1 MRFPPD
7 FVEKVREANNIV
19 DVIGPYT
26 QLRSTGS
33 GFMGRCPFPDHSDK
47 SASFSVSEEKQLYN
61 CFGCKKSG
69 NIFTFLQVFNG
80 YSFPESIEF
89 LARRANIA
97 LPERDEDPRE
107 KRNRETREAVLTTNR
122 LASSFFEDAFSK
134 LPVLSPV
141 RVYAEKR
148 GLTPAIVETFKIG
161 FSPDDWQGF
170 VKVMRARRIG
180 LEIGEQAGLVKRS
193 AKHPQNHEQS
203 HFDMFRG
210 RLMFPILSTAGDVV
224 GFGGR
229 ILGEGEPKYLNSPET
244 PVFHKGKVLYGLD
257 VTARYIRSQDE
268 AVIVEGYMDAVALYG
283 AGLKNVAAILG
294 TAFTPEHGKL
304 IRRMTP
310 NVIMLLDGDKAGI
323 AGAERSLPALLAADI
338 RPRGVI
344 LPDGMDPDDFLREKG
359 VEALRA
365 EMDRANDLF
374 TLLLVRHWMVGYR
387 ATAQDKLAVVERAAT
402 ALAPAGIELLEQAMA
417 DLFIEEIAKFIDID
431 SGWVRKTLTA
441 KMLSLTGRLPQPV
454 LRTARSMTPLSET
467 SNENFGAVNSLVGGV
482 TNLAAA
488 SGPTRS
494 SHDSSNDSARSV
506 SSTEVASKSSDNAGS
521 PSYGANAPGQVDQR
535 IDLRVDLSGVSRE
548 ELAALGLL
556 LQSRFLMEDLSEA
569 SKEWF
574 AAGGARE
581 DHPIAFL
588 LDDEGARKLAGIAL
602 RKYGHSPEGFAT
614 LAASLL
620 GSVAQPEII
629 AKSLADA
636 SSGLNSSSPLG
647 ASAESDRRQMAKILN
662 AIQRRRKQSD
672 LLQIS
677 HRLREMK
684 TQDENQELMEKFVL
698 IQRELRE
705 IENERRSF
713 ERE

>member
-1 MRFPPD
+1 MVRFPPD

-19 DVIGPYT
+19 DVISPYT
-26 QLRSTGS
+26 QLRSTGG

-97 LPERDEDPRE
+97 LPEKDEDPRE
-107 KRNRETREAVLTTNR
+107 KRNRETREAVLATNR
-122 LASSFFEDAFSK
+122 LAASYFENAFAK
-134 LPVLSPV
+134 LPVSHPV

-148 GLTPAIVETFKIG
+148 GLSPAIVETFKIG

-170 VKVMRARRIG
+170 TNVMRARRIA

-193 AKHPQNHEQS
+193 TKHAGSDHAQS
-203 HFDMFRG
+203 HFDIFRG
-210 RLMFPILSTAGDVV
+210 RLMFPILSTSGDVL

-229 ILGEGEPKYLNSPET
+229 ILGEGEPKYLNSSET

-257 VTARYIRSQDE
+257 VTARFIRSQDE
-268 AVIVEGYMDAVALYG
+268 AIIVEGYMDAVALYG
-283 AGLKNVAAILG
+283 AGMKNVAAILG
-294 TAFTPEHGKL
+294 TAFTPDHGKL

-323 AGAERSLPALLAADI
+323 TGAERSLAALLAADI
-338 RPRGVI
+338 RPRGVL

-359 VEALRA
+359 VVGLRA
-365 EMDRANDLF
+365 EMERASDLF
-374 TLLLVRHWMVGYR
+374 TLLLTRHWMAGYR
-387 ATAQDKLAVVERAAT
+387 ATAHDKLAVVERAAT
-402 ALAPAGIELLEQAMA
+402 ALAPAGVELLEQAMA
-417 DLFIEEIAKFIDID
+417 DLFIDETAKFLNID
-431 SGWVRKTLTA
+431 SAWVRKTLTA
-441 KMLSLTGRLPQPV
+441 KMQSLTPRPQLRNRPV
-454 LRTARSMTPLSET
+454 IVANS
-467 SNENFGAVNSLVGGV
+467 VNGEVV
-482 TNLAAA
+482 TRGSAA
-488 SGPTRS
+488 SGPKT
-494 SHDSSNDSARSV
+494 SAQEDPREFASDKQLGIL
-506 SSTEVASKSSDNAGS
+506 STEVATNI
-521 PSYGANAPGQVDQR
+521 PSHGANAPA
-535 IDLRVDLSGVSRE
+535 LVDLSGVSRE

-569 SKEWF
+569 TKEWF
-574 AAGGARE
+574 ASGGQRE

-620 GSVAQPEII
+620 GAVAQPEILG
-629 AKSLADA
+629 KSLADA
-636 SSGLNSSSPLG
+636 SSGLNSSGPIGASLG

-662 AIQRRRKQSD
+662 AIQRRRKQTD
-672 LLQIS
+672 LQQIS
-677 HRLREMK
+677 IQMREMK
-684 TQDENQELMEKFVL
+684 SQDENQELMEKFVS

-713 ERE
+713 DRD